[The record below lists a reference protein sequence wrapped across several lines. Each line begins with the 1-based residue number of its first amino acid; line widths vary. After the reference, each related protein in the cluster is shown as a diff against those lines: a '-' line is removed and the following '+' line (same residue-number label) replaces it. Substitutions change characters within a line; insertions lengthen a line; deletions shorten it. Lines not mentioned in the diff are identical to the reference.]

1 MGGGRVKCTGELG
14 LGNGEEELSEIG
26 EGGTQ

>member
-1 MGGGRVKCTGELG
+1 VNCTGELG